1 MGRGVTEWLL
11 KSGSCS
17 QVAHKL
23 FKLVAAVGIVT
34 EHVETGEPR
43 TEDDG
48 VARLGGGISPA
59 HRFLERAA
67 HGMRDVVGSAK
78 SGQRGPRLA
87 NEPGVLGSVGNALD
101 EGKEIAPLGP
111 APGDE
116 VNRCRKGGQRGLD
129 GVEVCRRVRAAHRES
144 YVYLILLTARTDSQD
159 LVEGMEAGADD
170 YLTKPFAFEELLARV
185 RALLRKREAGSPTKL
200 QVADLTMDLLTHK
213 VLRAG
218 REIELTSREFA
229 LLEYL
234 IRNVETVVTR
244 TMIAEHVWDVNF
256 DTFTNVIDVYMS
268 YLRNKID
275 RDFPDKLIRTVRGR
289 GYVIKG

>member
-1 MGRGVTEWLL
+1 
-11 KSGSCS
+11 
-17 QVAHKL
+17 
-23 FKLVAAVGIVT
+23 
-34 EHVETGEPR
+34 
-43 TEDDG
+43 
-48 VARLGGGISPA
+48 
-59 HRFLERAA
+59 
-67 HGMRDVVGSAK
+67 MRI
-78 SGQRGPRLA
+78 LII
-87 NEPGVLGSVGNALD
+87 ED
-101 EGKEIAPLGP
+101 EGKIAAFLKRGLKEEGYAVDVAADGEQGYFLASTQDCDLIILDLMLP
-111 APGDE
+111 
-116 VNRCRKGGQRGLD
+116 GLD
-129 GVEVCRRVRAAHRES
+129 GLDLCRKLRAEGNEAR
-144 YVYLILLTARTDSQD
+144 ILVLTARDKVRDKVQG
-159 LVEGMEAGADD
+159 LNAGADD

>member
-1 MGRGVTEWLL
+1 
-11 KSGSCS
+11 
-17 QVAHKL
+17 
-23 FKLVAAVGIVT
+23 
-34 EHVETGEPR
+34 
-43 TEDDG
+43 
-48 VARLGGGISPA
+48 
-59 HRFLERAA
+59 
-67 HGMRDVVGSAK
+67 MRI
-78 SGQRGPRLA
+78 LII
-87 NEPGVLGSVGNALD
+87 ED
-101 EGKEIAPLGP
+101 EGKIAAFLKRGLKEEGYAVDVAADGEQGYFLASTQDCDVIILDLMLP
-111 APGDE
+111 
-116 VNRCRKGGQRGLD
+116 GLD
-129 GVEVCRRVRAAHRES
+129 GLNLCRKLRAEGNEAR
-144 YVYLILLTARTDSQD
+144 ILVLTARDKVRDKVQG
-159 LVEGMEAGADD
+159 LNAGADD

-218 REIELTSREFA
+218 REIELTAREFA

-234 IRNVETVVTR
+234 IRNVGTVVTR

-275 RDFPDKLIRTVRGR
+275 RAFPDKLIRTVRGR